1 MTGLAQTGLPVTLP
15 IIGLAVF
22 LYALDA
28 LVRWRRREAD
38 AHANWMAHLAELQDE
53 TDRHLEGRDGL

>member
-22 LYALDA
+22 LLALDA
-28 LVRWRRREAD
+28 MVRRRRWRAE
-38 AHANWMAHLAELQDE
+38 AHANWMAHIAKLEDE
-53 TDRHLEGRDGL
+53 TDRHLNGDGL